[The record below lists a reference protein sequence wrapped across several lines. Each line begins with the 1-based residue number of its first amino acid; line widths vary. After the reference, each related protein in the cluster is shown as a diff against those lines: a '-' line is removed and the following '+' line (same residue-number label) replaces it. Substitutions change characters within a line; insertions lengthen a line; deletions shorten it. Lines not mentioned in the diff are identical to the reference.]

1 MTSKYPVRVLFV
13 CLGNICRSP
22 IVESVF
28 RTLVVREGLSTEI
41 ATDSAGTGDYQLG
54 QPPDPRAIRAARGHG
69 YEIAERVARQVGE
82 DDFRRFEW
90 ILAMDGYN
98 LETLL
103 ALRPQDYAGYLG
115 LFLDF
120 APELGLYDIPD
131 PYHGA
136 MRDFERVVE
145 IAERGAPAVLA
156 AVRAGMTQTR

>member
-1 MTSKYPVRVLFV
+1 MTSSSSVRVLFV
-13 CLGNICRSP
+13 CTGNICRSP
-22 IVESVF
+22 IVETVF
-28 RTLVVREGLSTEI
+28 RTLVVREGLSMEI

-54 QPPDPRAIRAARGHG
+54 QPPDPRAIQVARRHG

-98 LETLL
+98 LEALHD
-103 ALRPQDYAGYLG
+103 LRPQTYSGYLG

-145 IAERGAPAVLA
+145 LAERAAPAVIA
-156 AVRAGMTQTR
+156 AVRAGMTQAR